1 MNGEIFMTSFT
12 DTSRPSGLQANGNS
26 APAEQQPLLGGPQQE
41 REQSTTPFVEKLY
54 RGITAP
60 WRLLPDFLIIGTQ
73 RGGTTSLYH
82 YLQAHPCLKP
92 TTTKEVHFFDR
103 KYRKGLLWY
112 RGHFPLVWE
121 KVYAQRVQKRAFV
134 TGEASPAYLF
144 HPHVHKR
151 IAQALPHVKL
161 IVLLRNPVDRAYSQY
176 YHSLELG
183 LETRS
188 FEEAIQDEAQ
198 RTIQEREKILKDEH
212 YQSYVYRHHSY
223 LTRGI
228 YVDQLQAWM
237 RFFSREQFLILK
249 SENLYTDPAAV
260 VKEVYSFLD
269 LPITEFSSG
278 KKEYKQLNNT
288 NYSKM
293 DAALRTRLIEYFR
306 PHNARLYDFLG
317 VNFAWDK

>member
-1 MNGEIFMTSFT
+1 MNGDICMTSFT
-12 DTSRPSGLQANGNS
+12 DTSRPSGLQANSN
-26 APAEQQPLLGGPQQE
+26 PALAEQPLLAGPQQE

-60 WRLLPDFLIIGTQ
+60 LRLLPDFLIIGTQ

-82 YLQAHPCLKP
+82 YLQAHSCLKP
-92 TTTKEVHFFDR
+92 TTTKEVHFFDK

-151 IAQALPHVKL
+151 IAQVLPHVKL

-188 FEEAIQDEAQ
+188 FEEAIQDEVE
-198 RTIQEREKILKDEH
+198 RTSQEREKILKDEH
-212 YQSYVYRHHSY
+212 YQSYTYRHHSY

-249 SENLYTDPAAV
+249 SEDLY
-260 VKEVYSFLD
+260 K
-269 LPITEFSSG
+269 
-278 KKEYKQLNNT
+278 
-288 NYSKM
+288 
-293 DAALRTRLIEYFR
+293 
-306 PHNARLYDFLG
+306 
-317 VNFAWDK
+317 